1 MDLKKVCCLCAMLAV
16 SQVFAKG
23 GAAWQNDPVV
33 AMLRDGGSLGK
44 AQAIDPHPL
53 FAADGDKNSIYPDTL
68 RLDDKAKHIYTIVG
82 EIKYGS
88 KDTSGMRHKKASYAR
103 FLTVVHCGKYRFE
116 EAAAATTVTFDA
128 NNRVLSVD
136 GPYPREE
143 YSQEALVESDEL
155 NRDLPLAKA
164 VCALVD
170 RKK

>member
-1 MDLKKVCCLCAMLAV
+1 MDLKKSLLPVRHVGRVARIC
-16 SQVFAKG
+16 QG

-68 RLDDKAKHIYTIVG
+68 RLDDKQSTSTLLSEKSNTAAKILPACA
-82 EIKYGS
+82 IK
-88 KDTSGMRHKKASYAR
+88 RASYAR

-128 NNRVLSVD
+128 N
-136 GPYPREE
+136 
-143 YSQEALVESDEL
+143 
-155 NRDLPLAKA
+155 
-164 VCALVD
+164 
-170 RKK
+170 

>member
-1 MDLKKVCCLCAMLAV
+1 MDLKKVCCLCAMFAV
-16 SQVFAKG
+16 SPVFAKG
-23 GAAWQNDPVV
+23 SAAWQNDPVV
-33 AMLRDGGSLGK
+33 
-44 AQAIDPHPL
+44 
-53 FAADGDKNSIYPDTL
+53 
-68 RLDDKAKHIYTIVG
+68 
-82 EIKYGS
+82 
-88 KDTSGMRHKKASYAR
+88 
-103 FLTVVHCGKYRFE
+103 GKYRFE
-116 EAAAATTVTFDA
+116 EAAAATTVTFHA

>member
-16 SQVFAKG
+16 SPVFAKG

-44 AQAIDPHPL
+44 AQAIDPL

-82 EIKYGS
+82 EIKYGR

-143 YSQEALVESDEL
+143 YSQEALIESDRL